1 MIRTPAYAG
10 ALLLALSA
18 CVADPAEAPVV
29 VAAVVAAA
37 PVEPAAP
44 EPPAIE
50 QPEPLVVEPL
60 VAEPLVAEPLV
71 AEPPV
76 EAETAAIIE
85 TAIAALTRPEPE
97 PEPAIVPAIA
107 EAAPE
112 PDIDDD
118 PGRLMGLA
126 GGALAALLGEPGF
139 TRQDADAQIW
149 QYRGNDCML
158 DIYLYRDGEGAPHR
172 VTYYEF
178 RGAGASRPCFRA
190 LLLAQ
195 AD

>member
-1 MIRTPAYAG
+1 MIRTPAYAA

-18 CVADPAEAPVV
+18 CVADPAKAPVV
-29 VAAVVAAA
+29 VAAVV
-37 PVEPAAP
+37 EAAP
-44 EPPAIE
+44 EPAVIE
-50 QPEPLVVEPL
+50 QPEPLVAEPL
-60 VAEPLVAEPLV
+60 VAEPEPLVAEPLV
-71 AEPPV
+71 AEPPA

-139 TRQDADAQIW
+139 TRRDADAQIW